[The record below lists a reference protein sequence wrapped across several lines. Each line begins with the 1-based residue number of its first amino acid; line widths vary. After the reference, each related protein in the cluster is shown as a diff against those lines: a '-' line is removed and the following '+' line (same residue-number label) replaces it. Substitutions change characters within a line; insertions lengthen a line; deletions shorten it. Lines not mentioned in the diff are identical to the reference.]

1 MDLLWIHRAARCD
14 CVVSWHDESA
24 LLEEHLW
31 SDSERWTET
40 LEVNETKSSL
50 DEDLI
55 VGLASILDCIFEH
68 CLVFSCLT
76 EWDESCQC
84 LLGKGASQIDELGDG
99 LSEGDLSAGW
109 EWLLWWS
116 ASVLEVLCECELL
129 VEVK

>member
-31 SDSERWTET
+31 SDSERWAET

-55 VGLASILDCIFEH
+55 VGLASILDCIFEPKLNDRLRVNYSH
-68 CLVFSCLT
+68 ELKGKRVHVTLTIKELVLT
-76 EWDESCQC
+76 
-84 LLGKGASQIDELGDG
+84 LPG
-99 LSEGDLSAGW
+99 LQLPHRVG
-109 EWLLWWS
+109 
-116 ASVLEVLCECELL
+116 
-129 VEVK
+129 